1 MEKFVTIVVLQ
12 FIGKV
17 WSWLLK
23 AANIEK
29 NSYNCRIAELLE
41 INKVD
46 NREWQLW
53 KNRYNHGI
61 EG

>member
-1 MEKFVTIVVLQ
+1 MGKVVTIVVLQ

-29 NSYNCRIAELLE
+29 NSYNCRMAKLLE
-41 INKVD
+41 INQVHH
-46 NREWQLW
+46 REW
-53 KNRYNHGI
+53 
-61 EG
+61 

>member
-1 MEKFVTIVVLQ
+1 MEKIVTIVVLQ

-41 INKVD
+41 INQVD

-53 KNRYNHGI
+53 KNRYNNGI
-61 EG
+61 VG

>member
-41 INKVD
+41 INQVD

-53 KNRYNHGI
+53 KNRYNNGI
-61 EG
+61 VG

>member
-23 AANIEK
+23 VANREK
-29 NSYNCRIAELLE
+29 NRYNCRIAELFE
-41 INKVD
+41 INQVD
-46 NREWQLW
+46 IRE
-53 KNRYNHGI
+53 
-61 EG
+61 